1 MLVGARGDLRRMRH
15 RHHLHLAGEPR
26 QPGAE
31 PRSDSTTLS
40 ASRNRDSS
48 PPEAT
53 FIKGPGRVPGLV
65 CTQNST
71 RSKPCGPGDF
81 GSDST
86 CVANLA
92 RSSFSGASSA
102 LTALLSFSAD
112 LVRAAESFPA
122 AAL

>member
-1 MLVGARGDLRRMRH
+1 MASATAPPTPVSISSNTSV
-15 RHHLHLAGEPR
+15 
-26 QPGAE
+26 GAE
-31 PRSDSTTLS
+31 PRSDSTTFS
-40 ASRNRDSS
+40 ASRNRASS

-53 FIKGPGRVPGLV
+53 FISGPGRVPGLV

-71 RSKPCGPGDF
+71 RSKPCGPGEAE
-81 GSDST
+81 SESI
-86 CVANLA
+86 CVENFA

-112 LVRAAESFPA
+112 FARAADSFAA